1 VVKSATITVY
11 SEMDPSSDVVRT
23 LKKGDSLFV
32 NLEIAGATGDWCSVS
47 EAAHSAP
54 LGYAACGDL
63 EVSMPHFTVS
73 PSLPEPTVLTGTP
86 TGGEADSG
94 ASPGAGSGSGE
105 KLNISI
111 GMPSAQAK
119 EAYRKLASEVVTDDG
134 VNTIK
139 LDQLDAAAQNGSPTA
154 KDLAALGHILA
165 GQYHYSQND
174 NSRAEDQFRAA
185 IGLSANNP
193 KLLELGLLDLAA
205 VHLRLS
211 EYSDALRSLDRVR
224 QIDPRS
230 AAAAT
235 LSGWADYGLD
245 RVDKAIQEW
254 QLSQQIAPNPGVA
267 ALLAK
272 AQRDQKVERGFH
284 EGETSHFILHYEGD
298 AMPELAQAVMGALDQ
313 DFQTIE
319 ATLGYTPPEPIT
331 VILYTNRQFFD
342 VTRAPSWADG
352 INDGRIRV
360 PVQGESQ
367 MTPQLAMVLKHE
379 LTHSFITQMTQGRAP
394 TWLQEGLA
402 QWMEGL
408 RTGGEAEILVRLYDE
423 KKIPPLADLEGPW
436 NGFNAAQA
444 TVAYGW
450 ALATVEAIVANDQ
463 IWGLRRLLQDLT
475 QDSSAAAAVRDSLQM
490 TYPALNQLTA
500 QYLKKAY
507 LQ

>member
-1 VVKSATITVY
+1 MVKSATIAVY
-11 SEMDPSSDVVRT
+11 SQMDSSSGVVRT
-23 LKKGDSLFV
+23 FQKGDSLFV

-47 EAAHSAP
+47 LAAHAAP

-86 TGGEADSG
+86 TGGEANSP
-94 ASPGAGSGSGE
+94 ASAGSANGE
-105 KLNISI
+105 KLQISI
-111 GMPSAQAK
+111 GMPSPQAK
-119 EAYRKLASEVVTDDG
+119 EAYKKLQSQVVTQDG
-134 VNTIK
+134 VNTVK
-139 LDQLDAAAQNGSPTA
+139 LEALDAAAQNGSPTA
-154 KDLAALGHILA
+154 MDLAALGHILA

-185 IGLSANNP
+185 IALSAKNP
-193 KLLELGLLDLAA
+193 KLLELDLLDLAA

-224 QIDPRS
+224 QIAPRS
-230 AAAAT
+230 AVAAT
-235 LSGWADYGLD
+235 LAGWADYGLD

-272 AQRDQKVERGFH
+272 AERDQKVERGFH
-284 EGETSHFILHYEGD
+284 EGETTHFILHYEGG
-298 AMPELAQAVMGALDQ
+298 AMPELAQAVMGALDE

-319 ATLGYTPPEPIT
+319 DTLGYTPPEPIA

-360 PVQGESQ
+360 PVQGESR
-367 MTPQLAMVLKHE
+367 MTPQLEMVLKHE

-408 RTGGEAEILVRLYDE
+408 RTGGEAQILVRLYDA

-436 NGFNAAQA
+436 SGFNAVQA

-463 IWGLRRLLQDLT
+463 IWGLRQLLQDLT
-475 QDSSAAAAVRDSLQM
+475 QDSSTAAAVRDSLQL
-490 TYPALNQLTA
+490 TYPALDQLTA

>member
-1 VVKSATITVY
+1 MVKSATIAVY

-23 LKKGDSLFV
+23 LKRGDSLFV

-47 EAAHSAP
+47 LAAQTAP

-73 PSLPEPTVLTGTP
+73 PSLPEPTVV
-86 TGGEADSG
+86 SG
-94 ASPGAGSGSGE
+94 GSGGGATPSASE
-105 KLNISI
+105 RKIQIAIS
-111 GMPSAQAK
+111 MPSARAK
-119 EAYRKLASEVVTDDG
+119 DAYKKLASEVVTGNG

-139 LDQLDAAAQNGSPTA
+139 LDQLDAAAQNGSPA
-154 KDLAALGHILA
+154 AMDLAALGHILA

-174 NSRAEDQFRAA
+174 NGRAKDQFHAA
-185 IGLSANNP
+185 IALSTKNP

-230 AAAAT
+230 AVAAT

-245 RVDKAIQEW
+245 RVGRAIREW
-254 QLSQQIAPNPGVA
+254 QLSQQISPNPTVA

-272 AQRDQKVERGFH
+272 AQRDQKVERGFQ
-284 EGETSHFILHYEGD
+284 EGETSHFILHYEGG
-298 AMPELAQAVMGALDQ
+298 AMPELAQAVMGALDK
-313 DFQTIE
+313 DFETIE
-319 ATLGYTPPEPIT
+319 DTLGYTPPEPIA

-360 PVQGESQ
+360 PVQGESR
-367 MTPQLAMVLKHE
+367 MTPELALVLKHE

-408 RTGGEAEILVRLYDE
+408 RTGGNAQMLVRLYDA
-423 KKIPPLADLEGPW
+423 KQIPPLADLEGSW
-436 NGFNAAQA
+436 TGFNVQQA

-450 ALATVEAIVANDQ
+450 ALATVEAIVASDQ
-463 IWGLRRLLQDLT
+463 IWGLRRLLHDLT